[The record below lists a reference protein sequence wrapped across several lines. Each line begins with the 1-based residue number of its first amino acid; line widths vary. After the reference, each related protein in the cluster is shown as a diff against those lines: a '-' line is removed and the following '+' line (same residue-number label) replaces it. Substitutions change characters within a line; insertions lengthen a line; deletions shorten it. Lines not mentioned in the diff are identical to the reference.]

1 MYRLPPELST
11 YGRSK
16 LMTKKDFVLK
26 LDSAYSEAI
35 KKYANNDVI
44 KNMLSDY
51 ADDNGKIDSS
61 SIAVMAMIESVKMN
75 KDILKSVL
83 LEVLEFDE

>member
-1 MYRLPPELST
+1 
-11 YGRSK
+11 
-16 LMTKKDFVLK
+16 
-26 LDSAYSEAI
+26 
-35 KKYANNDVI
+35 
-44 KNMLSDY
+44 MLSDY